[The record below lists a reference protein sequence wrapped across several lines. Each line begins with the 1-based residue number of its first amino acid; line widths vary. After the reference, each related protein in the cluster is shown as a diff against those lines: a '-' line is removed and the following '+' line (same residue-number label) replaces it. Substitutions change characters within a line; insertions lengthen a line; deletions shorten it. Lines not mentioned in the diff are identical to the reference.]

1 MSWWFFLQLIL
12 LILVIG
18 LIVGAIIESAM
29 RELYKCR
36 DQNEKNQRHN
46 WRSVPE
52 TLIVKDSSES

>member
-1 MSWWFFLQLIL
+1 MNWWLFVQLFL
-12 LILVIG
+12 LIVLVG

-36 DQNEKNQRHN
+36 DQNLKNERHN

-52 TLIVKDSSES
+52 TLIVKNSSES